1 MSAGPAYTIVSV
13 FILFSLASATAC
25 AQGLNTLDIT
35 LPSSYMING
44 TTAYSTANN
53 AIDVWGPIEILK
65 IGGSTYATV
74 PANAPRG
81 SKLAFFRDTSTG
93 ALFRNNTL
101 MLTINSTSGPA
112 AGLGLM
118 TGDMTSDGTRFYGQ
132 VTDVELDSV
141 AMGYG
146 DALVAAVI
154 YLNEWPD
161 RPSYHISIS
170 NNETVKKAIAS
181 EASKSGQAGGMK
193 LMLDVSGDSISYII
207 VRMKAP
213 EASGNV
219 SAFRYEGGR
228 ATRLPCK
235 EMRSNDS
242 VIYETISSGG
252 GTFAFFGPFPETM
265 TARADL
271 GDLLIFSGT
280 LGAMLLL
287 LVGSAITAFR
297 KVSKKG

>member
-1 MSAGPAYTIVSV
+1 
-13 FILFSLASATAC
+13 
-25 AQGLNTLDIT
+25 
-35 LPSSYMING
+35 MING
-44 TTAYSTANN
+44 TTAYDTANN

-65 IGGSTYATV
+65 ISGSTYATV
-74 PANAPRG
+74 PTNASRG

-118 TGDMTSDGTRFYGQ
+118 TGDMMSDGTRFYGQ

-161 RPSYHISIS
+161 RPSYRISMS
-170 NNETVKKAIAS
+170 NNDTVKKAIAS
-181 EASKSGQAGGMK
+181 EASKSSLPGNVK

-219 SAFRYEGGR
+219 SAYRYHNG
-228 ATRLPCK
+228 AVYRLACK
-235 EMRSNDS
+235 AIRSNDS
-242 VIYETISSGG
+242 IIYETISSGG
-252 GTFAFFGPFPETM
+252 GTFAFIGDFPETVA
-265 TARADL
+265 ARAGL
-271 GDLLIFSGT
+271 GDLLIFSGA
-280 LGAMLLL
+280 LGTALLL

-297 KVSKKG
+297 RVSKKS